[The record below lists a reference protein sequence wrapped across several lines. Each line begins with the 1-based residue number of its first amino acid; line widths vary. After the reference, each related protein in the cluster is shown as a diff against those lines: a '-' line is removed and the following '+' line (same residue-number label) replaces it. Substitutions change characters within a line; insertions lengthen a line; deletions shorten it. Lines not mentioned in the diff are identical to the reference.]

1 MIEVEE
7 VRDSL
12 LERKEAAIEKYK
24 KRLLRQ
30 VIIIFGTCLI
40 LILERVFYQLII
52 DAEEDTLSSFQLSLN
67 LTKAKDNT
75 YLPKAIDN
83 SFLKLYGD
91 ISKFQIKFLILTHV
105 LCTLYVAVDA
115 FLASKLLYT
124 SMIVLY
130 FVSFLQIFYAGPRP
144 FWAT

>member
-67 LTKAKDNT
+67 LTKVKDNT

-91 ISKFQIKFLILTHV
+91 ISKF
-105 LCTLYVAVDA
+105 
-115 FLASKLLYT
+115 
-124 SMIVLY
+124 
-130 FVSFLQIFYAGPRP
+130 
-144 FWAT
+144 